1 MSSLFSDSEITFSEG
16 YVNTYLNKGYSYYV
30 VQTVSEYNNAV
41 DLRFYFSKE
50 PITFTGQRVF
60 TITDGIRVDY
70 DSSNSYNDS
79 SLVKFSQSSAS
90 GSVTIGAQE
99 DVFSNAV
106 MQSTSLAAYPE
117 LDTNTLEIKSGIWIF
132 GFITVIILFLMFVSN
147 WLRGR

>member
-16 YVNTYLNKGYSYYV
+16 YVNTYLNQGYSYYV

-60 TITDGIRVDY
+60 MITDGIRVDY

-99 DVFSNAV
+99 DDFSNAV

-117 LDTNTLEIKSGIWIF
+117 LDTNALEIKSGIWIF

>member
-16 YVNTYLNKGYSYYV
+16 YVNTYLNQGYSYYV

-50 PITFTGQRVF
+50 PITFIGQRVF

-70 DSSNSYNDS
+70 DS

-117 LDTNTLEIKSGIWIF
+117 LDTNALEIKSGIWIF